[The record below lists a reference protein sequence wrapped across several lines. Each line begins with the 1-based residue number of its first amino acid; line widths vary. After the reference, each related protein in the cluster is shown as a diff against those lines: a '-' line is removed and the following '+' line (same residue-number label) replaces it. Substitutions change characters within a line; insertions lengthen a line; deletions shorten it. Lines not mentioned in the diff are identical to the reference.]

1 MVMHK
6 TLPVDCDVT
15 YKGDWPLAY
24 YPSNVWPHIIPI
36 PSLVVALS
44 CSIVPV
50 LNPGLI
56 VESAGLFGPSVY
68 RKLVYA
74 RLECWR
80 SCIPTNF

>member
-15 YKGDWPLAY
+15 YNGDWPRGY
-24 YPSNVWPHIIPI
+24 YPSNVWPRIIPI

-50 LNPGLI
+50 FNPGLI
-56 VESAGLFGPSVY
+56 VESAGLFGPGVY
-68 RKLVYA
+68 RKLV
-74 RLECWR
+74 
-80 SCIPTNF
+80 